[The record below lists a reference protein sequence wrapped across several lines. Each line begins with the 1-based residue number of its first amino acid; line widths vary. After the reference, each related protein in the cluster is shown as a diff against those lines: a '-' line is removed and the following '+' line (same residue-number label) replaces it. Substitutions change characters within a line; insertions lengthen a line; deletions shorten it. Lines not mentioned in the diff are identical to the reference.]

1 MKAEI
6 NWQKGSENAE
16 SKKEIIL
23 QNKAG
28 TKLEKGNTKTQTKVK
43 IRGAQSWTL
52 INYESTQKP
61 WWYNIPLCL
70 RALK

>member
-43 IRGAQSWTL
+43 IRGAQIWKFT
-52 INYESTQKP
+52 IN
-61 WWYNIPLCL
+61 
-70 RALK
+70 